1 MKKLF
6 TIVSMT
12 LIIPALTSCGGGPKG
27 DMPWIVDR
35 FDDIKVIR
43 YEVPG
48 FDALPLEEK
57 ELIYYLS
64 EAAKCGRDIL
74 FDQNCPVNLP
84 VRRTLEVVYEN
95 YAGDRTTA
103 EDLLHDA
110 FLKIY
115 GAFDR
120 FTYRGTGSLRAWIE
134 RITVNVA
141 LEWIRSCSKLGSVT
155 LDEGKAAAE
164 VAEPD
169 VAEMARVP
177 REVLMRFIGE
187 LPEGYRAVFN
197 LYCIEEY
204 SHRDIARMLGIN
216 EKSSSSQL
224 FRARAML
231 ARRIR
236 AYLETH

>member
-1 MKKLF
+1 MQMEEQIL
-6 TIVSMT
+6 
-12 LIIPALTSCGGGPKG
+12 AEGCRKG
-27 DMPWIVDR
+27 DDMAR
-35 FDDIKVIR
+35 
-43 YEVPG
+43 
-48 FDALPLEEK
+48 K
-57 ELIYYLS
+57 ELYDRYAGRLLS
-64 EAAKCGRDIL
+64 ICMR
-74 FDQNCPVNLP
+74 
-84 VRRTLEVVYEN
+84 

-141 LEWIRSCSKLGSVT
+141 LEWIRSRSKLGSVT

-177 REVLMRFIGE
+177 REDAGNQREKLLF
-187 LPEGYRAVFN
+187 AVVSRPGHAGPQDQGLFGDA
-197 LYCIEEY
+197 LKSRGC
-204 SHRDIARMLGIN
+204 SSGIS
-216 EKSSSSQL
+216 EKGGSSGAAGL
-224 FRARAML
+224 
-231 ARRIR
+231 
-236 AYLETH
+236 T

>member
-1 MKKLF
+1 MQMEEQIL
-6 TIVSMT
+6 
-12 LIIPALTSCGGGPKG
+12 AEGCRKG
-27 DMPWIVDR
+27 DNAARRELYDR
-35 FDDIKVIR
+35 YAGR
-43 YEVPG
+43 
-48 FDALPLEEK
+48 L
-57 ELIYYLS
+57 LS
-64 EAAKCGRDIL
+64 ICMR
-74 FDQNCPVNLP
+74 
-84 VRRTLEVVYEN
+84 

-120 FTYRGTGSLRAWIE
+120 FSYRGPGSLRAWME

-141 LEWIRSCSKLGSVT
+141 LEWLRSRNKLSMTV
-155 LDEGKAAAE
+155 LDDGRQLPDM
-164 VAEPD
+164 AEPD

>member
-1 MKKLF
+1 MQMEEQIL
-6 TIVSMT
+6 
-12 LIIPALTSCGGGPKG
+12 AEGCRKG
-27 DMPWIVDR
+27 DDMAR
-35 FDDIKVIR
+35 
-43 YEVPG
+43 
-48 FDALPLEEK
+48 K
-57 ELIYYLS
+57 ELYDRYAGRLLS
-64 EAAKCGRDIL
+64 ICMR
-74 FDQNCPVNLP
+74 
-84 VRRTLEVVYEN
+84 
-95 YAGDRTTA
+95 YAGDRATA

-141 LEWIRSCSKLGSVT
+141 LEWIRSRSKLGSVT

-187 LPEGYRAVFN
+187 LPEGGTDSMLEDTVRGVFPPRHRPDAGNQREKLLFAVVSRPGHAGPQDQGLFGDA
-197 LYCIEEY
+197 LKSRGC
-204 SHRDIARMLGIN
+204 SSGIS
-216 EKSSSSQL
+216 EKGGSSGAAGL
-224 FRARAML
+224 
-231 ARRIR
+231 
-236 AYLETH
+236 T

>member
-1 MKKLF
+1 MQMEEQIL
-6 TIVSMT
+6 
-12 LIIPALTSCGGGPKG
+12 AEGCRKG
-27 DMPWIVDR
+27 DDMAR
-35 FDDIKVIR
+35 
-43 YEVPG
+43 
-48 FDALPLEEK
+48 K
-57 ELIYYLS
+57 ELYDRYAGRLLS
-64 EAAKCGRDIL
+64 ICMR
-74 FDQNCPVNLP
+74 
-84 VRRTLEVVYEN
+84 
-95 YAGDRTTA
+95 YAGDRATA

-134 RITVNVA
+134 RITVN
-141 LEWIRSCSKLGSVT
+141 
-155 LDEGKAAAE
+155 
-164 VAEPD
+164 EPD

>member
-1 MKKLF
+1 MQMEEQIL
-6 TIVSMT
+6 
-12 LIIPALTSCGGGPKG
+12 AEGCRKG
-27 DMPWIVDR
+27 DDM
-35 FDDIKVIR
+35 
-43 YEVPG
+43 
-48 FDALPLEEK
+48 AHK
-57 ELIYYLS
+57 ELYDRYAGRLLS
-64 EAAKCGRDIL
+64 ICMR
-74 FDQNCPVNLP
+74 
-84 VRRTLEVVYEN
+84 
-95 YAGDRTTA
+95 YAGDRATA

-120 FTYRGTGSLRAWIE
+120 FTYRGTG
-134 RITVNVA
+134 
-141 LEWIRSCSKLGSVT
+141 CVT